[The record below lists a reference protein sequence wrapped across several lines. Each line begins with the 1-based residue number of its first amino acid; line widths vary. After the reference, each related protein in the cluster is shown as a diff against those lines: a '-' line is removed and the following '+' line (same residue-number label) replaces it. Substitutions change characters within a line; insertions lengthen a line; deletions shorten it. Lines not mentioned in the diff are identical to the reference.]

1 MLPFLLVTL
10 ALKQAMAGC
19 WQENQR
25 NHRAQIPSYR
35 AINYLAGCLT
45 GDDDDFDALLQP
57 LLIARPP
64 GSSALAMAGQ
74 HIINHLQQL
83 GWQVVLDTFTSPT
96 PLGPKTFTNIVAT
109 LHPDSPRRLVL
120 AAHYDSKVCTSWDSN
135 GNCRDPAMPGF
146 IGATDSAVPC
156 ALLLHLASSLTP
168 LLRGPEGSLPELSL
182 QLVFFDGEEAFISW
196 SSSDSL
202 YGSRHLA
209 TAWANTPF
217 TVRSES
223 GHCQSSPAQEFDRMD
238 ALLLL
243 DLLGA
248 PNPSFKRFGQYN
260 SSLYNLAQSVEA
272 RLWRSSCFQGPP
284 MFSGTLSYSM
294 VQDDHVPFYNLGLRK
309 ILHMIATPFPS
320 VWHTLADDATALHY
334 PTIKQLGRVLRVTVF
349 SYLNGAP
356 S

>member
-1 MLPFLLVTL
+1 MLLITFLLAIEQ
-10 ALKQAMAGC
+10 ALCSC

-25 NHRAQIPSYR
+25 THRARLPSYR
-35 AINYLAGCLT
+35 ASAYLAGCLA
-45 GDDDDFDALLQP
+45 GHDDDFNTLLQP
-57 LLIARPP
+57 LLVARPP
-64 GSSALAMAGQ
+64 GSPALAMARQ
-74 HIINHLQQL
+74 HIVDHLQLL
-83 GWQVVLDTFTSPT
+83 GWQVVLDTFTAST
-96 PLGPKTFTNIVAT
+96 PLGQKTFTNIVAT

-135 GNCRDPAMPGF
+135 GNCRDPAPGF

-168 LLRGPEGSLPELSL
+168 LLRGAEGSVPELSL

-209 TAWANTPF
+209 ATWANTPF
-217 TVRSES
+217 TVRSDI
-223 GHCQSSPAQEFDRMD
+223 GHCQDGPAQELDRMD

-248 PNPSFKRFGQYN
+248 PNPSFKRFHQYN
-260 SSLYNLAQSVEA
+260 STLYNLAQQIEG
-272 RLWRSSCFQGPP
+272 RLWQSSCFLGPP
-284 MFSGTLSYSM
+284 MFTGTLSYNM
-294 VQDDHVPFYNLGLRK
+294 IQDDHLPFYNLGLRK
-309 ILHMIATPFPS
+309 ILHMIASPFPS
-320 VWHTLADDATALHY
+320 VWHTLADDATALHL

-356 S
+356 A